1 MSEPVIQV
9 DHLYY
14 KYDTRDTYAVEDVN
28 LTIEKG
34 EFVAIIGQNG
44 SGKTT
49 MVKHFNGLHKPT
61 KGRVIVEGKDTK
73 DLLTSDL
80 ARSVGYVFQNP
91 DHQIF
96 AETVLDEVSF
106 GPKNLGF
113 SEEHIKEVV
122 NKVLEEMA
130 LSGKEEDMPFQLSR
144 GQRQRL
150 AVASVLAM
158 EPSILII
165 DEPTTGQDWRES
177 IALMELVNE
186 LNRKGHTCIVTTHNM
201 NLVSL
206 YARRV
211 IVMRQAKIAL
221 DGPTQDVFR
230 EVDELRKAAI
240 KPPDVYALTEAIYPG
255 IKLDKPILPDDLA
268 ELIIRNQKAGR

>member
-1 MSEPVIQV
+1 MSDPIIQV
-9 DHLYY
+9 ERLYY
-14 KYDTRDTYAVEDVN
+14 KYATRDQFALEDVN
-28 LTIEKG
+28 INIQKG

-49 MVKHFNGLHKPT
+49 LIKHFNGLHKPT
-61 KGRVIVEGKDTK
+61 QGRVIVDGQNTT
-73 DLLTSDL
+73 DLPTSEL
-80 ARSVGYVFQNP
+80 AKFVGYVFQNP

-96 AETVLDEVSF
+96 AESVRDEVAF

-113 SEEHIKEVV
+113 PDEKIKAITQ
-122 NKVLEEMA
+122 KVLNDMDLA
-130 LSGKEEDMPFQLSR
+130 GMEDEMPFQLSR

-177 IALMELVNE
+177 TVLMEMVRE

-206 YARRV
+206 FAQRV
-211 IVMRQAKIAL
+211 IVMREGHITL
-221 DGPTQDVFR
+221 DGPTQEIFGYG
-230 EVDELRKAAI
+230 EELKRAWI
-240 KPPDVYALTEAIYPG
+240 KPPDVYILAQALLPG
-255 IKLDKPILPDDLA
+255 IQLDKPLIPEDLA
-268 ELIIRNQKAGR
+268 KFILDAQKKGR